1 MDFAEVEVLSDEGEG
16 IIGPE
21 YGSDEVALIVGV
33 EEESGLHQEAAVGT
47 LSQHQQ
53 NNEG

>member
-16 IIGPE
+16 SIGPE
-21 YGSDEVALIVGV
+21 YGSNQVPIITGV

-47 LSQHQQ
+47 LS
-53 NNEG
+53 